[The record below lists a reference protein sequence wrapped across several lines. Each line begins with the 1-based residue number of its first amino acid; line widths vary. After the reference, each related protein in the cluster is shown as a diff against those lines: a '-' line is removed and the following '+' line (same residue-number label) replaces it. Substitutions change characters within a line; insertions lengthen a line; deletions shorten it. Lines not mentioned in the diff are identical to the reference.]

1 MNINDFLEN
10 MPPEIY
16 FWIQDEIDGGDLDP
30 FIAYYAQRN
39 NLFQNKQDFINGF
52 TLAVAYLHHE
62 RFTTEEL
69 AWVRMAM
76 SAALINVLT

>member
-16 FWIQDEIDGGDLDP
+16 FCIQDEIDGGDLDP

-39 NLFQNKQDFINGF
+39 NLFQNKEDFINGF

>member
-39 NLFQNKQDFINGF
+39 NLFQNKEDFINGF

-69 AWVRMAM
+69 AWVRMAI